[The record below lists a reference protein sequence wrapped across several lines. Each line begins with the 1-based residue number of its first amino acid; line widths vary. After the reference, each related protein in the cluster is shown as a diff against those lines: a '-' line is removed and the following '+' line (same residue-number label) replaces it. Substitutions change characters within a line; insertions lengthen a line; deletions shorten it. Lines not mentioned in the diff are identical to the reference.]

1 MDRVS
6 STLSRDGMPRVHSL
20 GGRERVRVRDWEVW
34 ALPGRLRAFVLGVI
48 CADVALIAACAV
60 TFRPHASNLELFGLL
75 LACSAATVELTRRA
89 SEPAGVIK
97 DVCFVWELPAIILLP
112 PLYAVLMPSVRI
124 ALTQWRVRKAP
135 PHRRVFTVATLG
147 LAYGC
152 ASGLYRAILPG
163 AASRDYLLG
172 HAPMWLLAAVV
183 CAITQWAVNQVLI
196 MTAVKATE
204 PDTRIRT
211 AIFGREAVHND
222 VTELCTAVLATLGLT
237 MSTWTLIVAL
247 PLATILQRA
256 FRHDQLLHEARKDSK
271 TGLLNAAA
279 WERKAEAEVERAVRT
294 SSALAVA
301 LLDLDK
307 FKAINDTHGH
317 LLGDEVLRSIAGI
330 IRDVLRDYDLA
341 GRFGGEEF
349 VVLLPQTRA
358 VDALRIAERLRAHI
372 SRLAVYADGPSGR
385 ERVPVTVSIGVAA
398 LDAGTRRELTEL
410 LAAAD
415 AALYRAKATGR
426 DQVQMISTS
435 RGLSA
440 VRPPAAAGRRESDRP
455 AESDRSADGG
465 LFAARS
471 SLPGEHPFGA
481 GLPEPQPFEAGQS
494 FDAGEAEPEL
504 EPSERAALLAEGAP
518 VLPAVHA
525 PDLADDQLPDDE
537 GSSTTATTSAVAV

>member
-1 MDRVS
+1 
-6 STLSRDGMPRVHSL
+6 
-20 GGRERVRVRDWEVW
+20 
-34 ALPGRLRAFVLGVI
+34 
-48 CADVALIAACAV
+48 
-60 TFRPHASNLELFGLL
+60 
-75 LACSAATVELTRRA
+75 VELTRRA

-112 PLYAVLMPSVRI
+112 PLYAVLMPVVRI

-147 LAYGC
+147 LAYGS
-152 ASGLYRAILPG
+152 ASALYRAILPG
-163 AASRDYLLG
+163 GAAPRDYLLN
-172 HAPMWLLAAVV
+172 HAPLWLLAAVV

-196 MTAVKATE
+196 MTAVKATD
-204 PDTRIRT
+204 PDTQIRT

-222 VTELCTAVLATLGLT
+222 VTELCTAVLVTLGLT

-247 PLATILQRA
+247 PLTTILQRA
-256 FRHDQLLHEARKDSK
+256 FRHDQLLQQARADAK

-294 SSALAVA
+294 GSALAVA

-307 FKAINDTHGH
+307 FKHINDTYGH

-330 IRDVLRDYDLA
+330 LGDVLRDYDLA

-372 SRLAVYADGPSGR
+372 SRQSVYADGPSGR

-440 VRPPAAAGRRESDRP
+440 VRPPAADSVRRSAADGRESGRA
-455 AESDRSADGG
+455 AEGH

-471 SLPGEHPFGA
+471 SLPGERPFGAALPDPRPLAAGPLDEDSLLDAQVAEAEAGLRDA
-481 GLPEPQPFEAGQS
+481 GLPEAEPSAGAS
-494 FDAGEAEPEL
+494 LGEDARDEAE
-504 EPSERAALLAEGAP
+504 A
-518 VLPAVHA
+518 
-525 PDLADDQLPDDE
+525 QLPDEE
-537 GSSTTATTSAVAV
+537 GSSTTATTSALVV